1 MEETAVKGL
10 MENVPYLEAILF
22 FFAVL
27 VVIWMLHEDLYI
39 SWRSIFMFFLYVLF
53 AVYFIVYSPRLI
65 SLMHK
70 AYTYFFGKSNVP
82 SDYLTFM
89 GTVLPS
95 SVSIIISAV
104 ALMSSR
110 KKEMIS
116 TEVSKGVMQ
125 RYIEISCQ
133 GFSENLKGR
142 TFSYYKLKPATYE
155 AHISR
160 LTKNG
165 ILNDEEKKLCNSI
178 NDYTQKLKNIQKLE
192 NIEKIKVMVQNAH
205 AIVWEKKQSKK
216 KACYELKAEVAQILD
231 NLS

>member
-10 MENVPYLEAILF
+10 MENVPCLEAILF

-27 VVIWMLHEDLYI
+27 VVTWMLHEDLYI
-39 SWRSIFMFFLYVLF
+39 SWRSIFMLFLYVLF

-110 KKEMIS
+110 KKEGLS
-116 TEVSKGVMQ
+116 VEVSKDVLQ
-125 RYIEISCQ
+125 RYIETSCQ
-133 GFSENLKGR
+133 GFGENAQGN
-142 TFSYYKLKPATYE
+142 TFSYYKLKPATYIR
-155 AHISR
+155 HIDR
-160 LTKNG
+160 LNQNG
-165 ILNDEEKKLCNSI
+165 ILMGEKRELCDKLNS
-178 NDYTQKLKNIQKLE
+178 YTQKLKNMQISEDIKMKNKALEACTKFCQKIQNGQYE
-192 NIEKIKVMVQNAH
+192 P
-205 AIVWEKKQSKK
+205 KK
-216 KACYELKAEVAQILD
+216 EVAEILEE
-231 NLS
+231 LS